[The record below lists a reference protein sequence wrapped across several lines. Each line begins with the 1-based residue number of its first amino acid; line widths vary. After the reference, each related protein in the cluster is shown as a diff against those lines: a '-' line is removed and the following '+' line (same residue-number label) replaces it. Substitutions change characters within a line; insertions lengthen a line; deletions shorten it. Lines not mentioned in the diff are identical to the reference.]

1 MGTVDEIK
9 AAIQNLP
16 PEDQARLADWVAE
29 RFEKDWDR
37 QVAADI
43 EAGKLGA
50 IIEEVDRD
58 ARAGDRPAFS

>member
-16 PEDQARLADWVAE
+16 PEDQARLADWVVE

-37 QVAADI
+37 QIAADI
-43 EAGKLGA
+43 EAGKLDSLL
-50 IIEEVDRD
+50 EEVDRD
-58 ARAGDRPAFS
+58 AKAGDLREAP